1 MSLLLSPMWL
11 KIGYL
16 EMDDEGIKKSA
27 ILLMSLGEQE
37 AASVIK
43 LLGPKE
49 VQKLGAAMS
58 SLENISRDEIENILR
73 EFCDEAEEKTTL
85 GQDSSEYIRRVL
97 INALGDEKA
106 ANLIDR
112 ILHGGDTSGIEG
124 LKWMDAPSVAELIK
138 NEHPQIIATIL
149 VHLERDHASEILSL
163 FTERLRN
170 DTLLRIATLDS
181 IQPDA
186 LRELNDVLTKLLS
199 GSNNIRKS
207 AMGGVRAAAEILNF
221 VPTAQ
226 ESSVI
231 DNIKQY
237 DEELAQQIMDE
248 MFVFDN
254 LIDIDDHGI
263 QLLLREVQSESL
275 IIALKGAQEEVRKKI
290 FKNMSQRAGEALRED
305 LESKGPVRVSEV
317 EAEQKEILKI
327 LRQLADDGQI
337 VLGGKGEDNFI

>member
-11 KIGYL
+11 KTGCL

-27 ILLMSLGEQE
+27 ILLMALGEQE

-49 VQKLGAAMS
+49 VQELSIVMS
-58 SLENISRDEIENILR
+58 NLASISNKEVGNILQ
-73 EFCDEAEEKTTL
+73 EFCVEAEEKTTL
-85 GQDSSEYIRRVL
+85 GKDSSEYIRRVL
-97 INALGDEKA
+97 TNALGDEKA

-149 VHLERDHASEILSL
+149 VHLEREHASDILSL

-186 LRELNDVLTKLLS
+186 LSELNEVLTQLLL

-207 AMGGVRAAAEILNF
+207 AMGGIRATAEILNF

-226 ESSVI
+226 EKSVI
-231 DNIKQY
+231 DNIDQH
-237 DEELAQQIMDE
+237 DGELAQRIRDE

-254 LIDIDDHGI
+254 LIDVDDHGI

-275 IIALKGAQEEVRKKI
+275 IIALKGAQEEVHKKI

-305 LESKGPVRVSEV
+305 LESKGPVRLSSV
-317 EAEQKEILKI
+317 EAEQKEILRT
-327 LRQLADDGQI
+327 LRKLADDGQVVI
-337 VLGGKGEDNFI
+337 GGKGEKFI